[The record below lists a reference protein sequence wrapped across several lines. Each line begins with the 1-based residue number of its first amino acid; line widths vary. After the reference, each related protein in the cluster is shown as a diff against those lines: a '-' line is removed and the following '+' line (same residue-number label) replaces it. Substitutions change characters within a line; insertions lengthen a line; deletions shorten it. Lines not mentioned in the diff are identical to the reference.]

1 MMMTTHQQ
9 SLSINTAGRGSI
21 EVTDQV
27 AAIVQASGVDTGIC
41 QIFIRHTSASLMIT
55 ENAAPAVRADLETL
69 LARFAPDGDPD
80 YQHDDEGADDMAA
93 HARSVLTGSGT
104 SIPVGNRRLLLGT
117 WQGIYLFEHRVRPHR
132 RELVVTVIGSAG
144 PDERR

>member
-1 MMMTTHQQ
+1 MMMTHQQ
-9 SLSINTAGRGSI
+9 TLRITTPGRGSI

-27 AAIVQASGVDTGIC
+27 AAVVQVSGIHTGIC
-41 QIFIRHTSASLMIT
+41 QVFVRHTSAPLMIT
-55 ENAAPAVRADLETL
+55 ENAAPAVRTDLETL

-104 SIPVGNRRLLLGT
+104 SVPVGNGRLLLGT

-144 PDERR
+144 PDESR